1 MPGRTPGKPNEPER
15 TAKTERSEQDT
26 RRYRRQTLRI
36 MVDYVWKGR
45 VCCDYATTLGAGGMF
60 LETEEKLAPGDV
72 VKARFRLPRGEALHE
87 LEGKVVWCRETVDP
101 RRASTGGAGIKFV
114 DAASVARLARDLEDY
129 EL

>member
-1 MPGRTPGKPNEPER
+1 M
-15 TAKTERSEQDT
+15 AERSEQDT

-72 VKARFRLPRGEALHE
+72 VKAPFRLPRGEALHE
-87 LEGKVVWCRETVDP
+87 IEGKVVWCRETVDP
-101 RRASTGGAGIKFV
+101 RRASTGGAGIKFA
-114 DAASVARLARDLEDY
+114 DPQAVARLARDLEDY